1 MRKRILAVALTG
13 LLTVHASASAQA
25 GRAFTTDFTTQE
37 FAARRAKVYDAIG
50 RDAVALMQGLPSVH
64 SSAVFRQSNEFYYIT
79 GVVAPQAL
87 VLLDGAARRTILYLP
102 KQDARRAATEGDL
115 LSSDDPVKTAS
126 ITGVDEVRSTDQL
139 ARRSDGEKRE
149 NRLRAVCAIR
159 RSE

>member
-1 MRKRILAVALTG
+1 MRKQILAGAFAG
-13 LLTVHASASAQA
+13 LLTAHATASAQA

-64 SSAVFRQSNEFYYIT
+64 SSAVFRQSNEFYYLT

-102 KQDARRAATEGDL
+102 KQDTCRAATEGEL
-115 LSSDDPVKTAS
+115 LFRRSREDRESHGRRRSEVARSTAR
-126 ITGVDEVRSTDQL
+126 RSTD
-139 ARRSDGEKRE
+139 AEHRE
-149 NRLRAVCAIR
+149 NHLCAVRAD
-159 RSE
+159 